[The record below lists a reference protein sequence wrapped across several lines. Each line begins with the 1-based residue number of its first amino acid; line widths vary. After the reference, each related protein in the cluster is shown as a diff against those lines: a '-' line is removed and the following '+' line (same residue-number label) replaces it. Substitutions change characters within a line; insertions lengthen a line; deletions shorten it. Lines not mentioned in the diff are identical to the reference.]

1 MLGLLAVLVAPAAT
15 GSACTTAA
23 DCDDGNACTTDS
35 CDAGACTY
43 ATIADC
49 VPCTTAADCDDRNP
63 CTTDTCSANGV
74 CEHVAQEGCIPCAT
88 AADCDDRNPC
98 TTDACGAAGSCQIS
112 AIPGCQRC
120 DTAADCDDGNPCTT
134 DGCTG
139 GVCGHTDVP
148 GCGPEQCSDGI
159 DNDGDGL
166 VDCADPDCANAPE
179 CRPHEI
185 CGNCIDD
192 DGDGLVDYEDADC
205 CRQAGALVIERMTL
219 EPAGLKLRGN
229 RLAMKARYATSVPP
243 LFDPV
248 AQDTTLQMSDAHG
261 PLFCQTIARA
271 HWKHPHRRRYRFED
285 RRGRFAGGLEKG
297 RFKVKRNGSV
307 LFRAHGKH
315 VPLRATDGTDILVTV
330 RVGAQC
336 TRATM
341 SLRTTKK
348 ALRFP

>member
-1 MLGLLAVLVAPAAT
+1 MSLEQAGAERRRRDARESSATHNEGKGQMSRTRSARGAWARAAMLGLLAVLVAHAAT
-15 GSACTTAA
+15 VSACTTAA

-35 CDAGACTY
+35 CDAGACAY

-49 VPCTTAADCDDRNP
+49 VPCTTAADCNDRNP

-120 DTAADCDDGNPCTT
+120 DTAADCEDGNPCTT

-139 GVCGHTDVP
+139 SVCGHTDVP

-179 CRPHEI
+179 CRPHEM
-185 CGNCIDD
+185 CGNCVDD
-192 DGDGLVDYEDADC
+192 DGDGLVAYEDPDC
-205 CRQAGALVIERMTL
+205 CSQAGELVIGRLT
-219 EPAGLKLRGN
+219 PAPAAL
-229 RLAMKARYATSVPP
+229 PP
-243 LFDPV
+243 
-248 AQDTTLQMSDAHG
+248 
-261 PLFCQTIARA
+261 
-271 HWKHPHRRRYRFED
+271 
-285 RRGRFAGGLEKG
+285 
-297 RFKVKRNGSV
+297 
-307 LFRAHGKH
+307 
-315 VPLRATDGTDILVTV
+315 
-330 RVGAQC
+330 
-336 TRATM
+336 
-341 SLRTTKK
+341 
-348 ALRFP
+348 

>member
-35 CDAGACTY
+35 C
-43 ATIADC
+43 
-49 VPCTTAADCDDRNP
+49 
-63 CTTDTCSANGV
+63 SANGV
-74 CEHVAQEGCIPCAT
+74 CEHAAQEGCIPCAT

-98 TTDACGAAGSCQIS
+98 TTD
-112 AIPGCQRC
+112 
-120 DTAADCDDGNPCTT
+120 
-134 DGCTG
+134 GCTG

-148 GCGPEQCSDGI
+148 SCGPEQCSDGI

-166 VDCADPDCANAPE
+166 VDCADPDCAHAPE
-179 CRPHEI
+179 CRPHEM

-248 AQDTTLQMSDAHG
+248 AQDTTLQMSDAYG

-285 RRGRFAGGLEKG
+285 RQGRFAGGLEKG
-297 RFKVKRNGSV
+297 RFKVKR
-307 LFRAHGKH
+307 
-315 VPLRATDGTDILVTV
+315 ATDSTDILVTV
-330 RVGAQC
+330 RVGARC

>member
-15 GSACTTAA
+15 GHACTTAA

-35 CDAGACTY
+35 CDAGACAY

-49 VPCTTAADCDDRNP
+49 VPCTTAADCDDGNG
-63 CTTDTCSANGV
+63 CSTDTCSANGV
-74 CEHVAQEGCIPCAT
+74 CEHVAQEGCIPCTT

-120 DTAADCDDGNPCTT
+120 DTAADCDDGDPCTT

-148 GCGPEQCSDGI
+148 GCGPEQCGDGI
-159 DNDGDGL
+159 DNDGDDL

-179 CRPHEI
+179 CRPHEM

-205 CRQAGALVIERMTL
+205 CSQAG
-219 EPAGLKLRGN
+219 
-229 RLAMKARYATSVPP
+229 TSVPP

-248 AQDTTLQMSDAHG
+248 AQDTTLQMSDAYG

-285 RRGRFAGGLEKG
+285 RQGRFAGGLEKG
-297 RFKVKRNGSV
+297 RFKVQRNGSV
-307 LFRAHGKH
+307 LFRAHGTH
-315 VPLRATDGTDILVTV
+315 VSLRATDGTDILVTV
-330 RVGAQC
+330 RVGARC
-336 TRATM
+336 THATM
-341 SLRTTKK
+341 GLRTTKK